1 MFTPQAIAPRA
12 VAPAFDMTQMMA
24 FIMPLMMM
32 VLMMSILRPMM
43 KAMAPKD

>member
-12 VAPAFDMTQMMA
+12 VTPAFDMGQMMG

-32 VLMMSILRPMM
+32 VIMMSILRPLM
-43 KAMAPKD
+43 KAVVPRD

>member
-12 VAPAFDMTQMMA
+12 VSPAFDVTQIMG

-32 VLMMSILRPMM
+32 VMMMSILRPMM
-43 KAMAPKD
+43 KGLTPKD